1 MGKVLGARGRRARRL
16 ALLAAPVALLAAGC
30 AIDLGSFGG
39 DNASAEGVND
49 AGVIVGFAK
58 DSEGQWHAF
67 RKAPESAM
75 VDLNGDADSSVA
87 HGINEAGVAVGYS
100 TTGDAQV
107 AVAWQPDGTQVDLGM
122 GNPSFANDIN
132 DAGAIVGV
140 EPSGAFVRDPSG
152 QVTLL
157 PDPSSSTAIDAATA
171 INDQG
176 DVVGYSFEASG
187 TQAVL
192 WEAPAYEPVLLSA
205 STTDQVVANDINNDG
220 TIVGTATYRYTSTA
234 LLWRAGTHEVVTL
247 PKGPSHNF
255 VFAGAAAINDAGQ
268 VAGYT
273 DEMTDTTTLR
283 RAVRWD
289 SPEGQP
295 VRLGGL
301 GGGGSTALGINE
313 LGDAVGSAA
322 VREPTSDGRNVW
334 HAALF
339 PYDE

>member
-16 ALLAAPVALLAAGC
+16 VLLAAPVALLAAGC

-39 DNASAEGVND
+39 DNAAAQGVND
-49 AGVIVGFAK
+49 AGVIVGYAN
-58 DSEGQWHAF
+58 DPGGQQHAF
-67 RKAPESAM
+67 RKAPGSAM
-75 VDLNGDADSSVA
+75 VDLNGDAGSSA
-87 HGINEAGVAVGYS
+87 ARSINEAGMAVGYT
-100 TTGDAQV
+100 TTGDAQI

-140 EPSGAFVRDPSG
+140 ESSGAFVRDPSG
-152 QVTLL
+152 HVTLL
-157 PDPSSSTAIDAATA
+157 PDLSASTAIDSATA

-176 DVVGYSFEASG
+176 DVVGSSFEPNG
-187 TQAVL
+187 PVAVL
-192 WEAPAYEPVLLSA
+192 WEAPAYQPVVLSA
-205 STTDQVVANDINNDG
+205 STTDQVTANDINNDG

-247 PKGPSHNF
+247 QKGPSQSW
-255 VFAGAAAINDAGQ
+255 VFSGAAAINDAGQ
-268 VAGYT
+268 VAGYA

-289 SPEGQP
+289 SPESQP

-322 VREPTSDGRNVW
+322 VRELTSDGRNVW

-339 PYDE
+339 PFDD